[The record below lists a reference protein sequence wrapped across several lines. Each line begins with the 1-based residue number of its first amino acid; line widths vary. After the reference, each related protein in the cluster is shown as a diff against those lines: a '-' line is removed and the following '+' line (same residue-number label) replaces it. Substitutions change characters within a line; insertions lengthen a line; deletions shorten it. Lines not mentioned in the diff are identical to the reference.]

1 VVEAELAFFE
11 LQVKGDWV
19 HSSEPRQSCF
29 GVPQKPIIRQLAV
42 DVIAADGAT
51 TQLVCCVI
59 DPYVLLVAHVNQFVV
74 ALGSV

>member
-1 VVEAELAFFE
+1 LATVVEAELAFFE
-11 LQVKGDWV
+11 VQVKGALV

-29 GVPQKPIIRQLAV
+29 GLPQKPMTSELAV

-59 DPYVLLVAHVNQFVV
+59 DPTCFL
-74 ALGSV
+74 